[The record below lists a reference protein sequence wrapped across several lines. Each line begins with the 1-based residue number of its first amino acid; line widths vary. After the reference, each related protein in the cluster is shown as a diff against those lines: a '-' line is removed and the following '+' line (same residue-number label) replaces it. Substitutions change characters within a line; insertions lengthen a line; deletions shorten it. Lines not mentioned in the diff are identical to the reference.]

1 MSEFPHSQIHPG
13 HGQKVHPKRQTSS
26 CPLGESAHPR
36 DPIWRPSPAI
46 IVTDSVTQTEIQTA
60 IGSYTTTVTMTLSH
74 LTGTST
80 LSNAGGIETASLPG
94 ETGDSTSTNTSDI
107 PLVSSIISELSAFS
121 SLTQSSSSHLST
133 AGTSHSLHSSTSSVL
148 RTDTS
153 TAHNGTL
160 VSSTH
165 AGTVAGATIGSAG
178 AIGLLFLLCCIC
190 VRRRK
195 KKVVV
200 QEDKE
205 LKRQLKEAAAVQEE
219 RNKALR
225 ALESRRT
232 GAGSD
237 GAWVS
242 SPRYSTGWPLRREA

>member
-1 MSEFPHSQIHPG
+1 
-13 HGQKVHPKRQTSS
+13 
-26 CPLGESAHPR
+26 
-36 DPIWRPSPAI
+36 
-46 IVTDSVTQTEIQTA
+46 
-60 IGSYTTTVTMTLSH
+60 
-74 LTGTST
+74 
-80 LSNAGGIETASLPG
+80 
-94 ETGDSTSTNTSDI
+94 
-107 PLVSSIISELSAFS
+107 
-121 SLTQSSSSHLST
+121 
-133 AGTSHSLHSSTSSVL
+133 
-148 RTDTS
+148 
-153 TAHNGTL
+153 
-160 VSSTH
+160 
-165 AGTVAGATIGSAG
+165 VAGATIGSAG